1 MHEFCSREEAVAMK
15 TLWAPWR
22 IEYIRSRKPTGCIFC
37 LNGSDIEDRD
47 CLVLHRSPHSIIML
61 NRYPYSNGHIL
72 VAPHRHLPDL
82 NGLTGAEAADLFAMV
97 RLSCNVLQEAASPE
111 GYNIGVN
118 LGKAAGAG
126 VEDHFHLHVV
136 PRWQGDTNF
145 MSVVADLRVMPENL
159 MATYDTLL
167 PVFTAMIAESEA

>member
-1 MHEFCSREEAVAMK
+1 MK

-22 IEYIRSRKPTGCIFC
+22 IEYIRNCKPEGCIFC
-37 LNGSDIEDRD
+37 LNDPGLNDRD
-47 CLVLHRSPHSIIML
+47 RLVLHRTPLSLVML

-72 VAPHRHLPDL
+72 VAPHQHLPDL
-82 NGLTGAEAADLFAMV
+82 NGFSGVEAADLFEMV
-97 RLSCNVLQEAASPE
+97 RISCNVLNAVASPE
-111 GYNIGVN
+111 GFNIGMN

-126 VEDHFHLHVV
+126 VEDHFHIHVV

-159 MATYDTLL
+159 LATYDALH
-167 PVFTAMIAESEA
+167 PVFASMTANED